1 MSNNGKKD
9 PTHIRIYRIISY
21 VLVIGGFLLLA
32 SPLPN
37 QKDTFESLIS
47 RWLVAG
53 FVAFLGWLRLK
64 KATDEAA
71 NAWDSMPSLFNRTK
85 TTYHCPQCGLPRP
98 QRRFPKSVHQFLW
111 GGWTCEQ
118 CGCEVDSI
126 GRKITSD

>member
-1 MSNNGKKD
+1 M
-9 PTHIRIYRIISY
+9 
-21 VLVIGGFLLLA
+21 LVIGGFLLLA
-32 SPLPN
+32 SPIPN
-37 QKDTFESLIS
+37 QKDTFQSLIS

-53 FVAFLGWLRLK
+53 FVAFLIWLRMK

-71 NAWDSMPSLFNRTK
+71 NAWESMPSLFNRTK
-85 TTYHCPQCGLPRP
+85 ITYHCPQCGLPRP
-98 QRRFPKSVHQFLW
+98 QRRFPKSVRQFLW